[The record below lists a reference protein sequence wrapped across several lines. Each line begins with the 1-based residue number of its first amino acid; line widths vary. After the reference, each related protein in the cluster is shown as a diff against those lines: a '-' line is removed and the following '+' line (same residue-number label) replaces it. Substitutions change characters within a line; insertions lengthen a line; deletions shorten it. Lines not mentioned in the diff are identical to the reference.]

1 LFRIKIKNGFFGMLN
16 LDCTKG
22 FLIIGA
28 IILSGCGGGG
38 GGGGS
43 SAAPAASTPAA
54 TTTPYSSTPAASEP
68 SGSSDDF
75 DLAGMLVDIADKV
88 VIPNYTALS
97 TAASAL
103 SAPTGIDA
111 YCAAIGT
118 AGEAAAQTAVKSVWQ
133 EAVNAMQKTESH
145 SVGPIANNVD
155 TLRDRIHSYANEDLG
170 KCAIDRAVVSQTDTD
185 FDLRLRSSN
194 QRGLGAIEYLLFNTT
209 LITSCAPQITETSSW
224 DALTSNDRKKQRC
237 SYASKLGIDVA
248 SAASTVLNS
257 WQASGDDYRGTFVS
271 EGNAGESLQALTDA
285 IIVHMD
291 KEAKDRKV
299 GIPTGVKE
307 ECSSFSCPALVEFPY
322 TETSSAAIKNNLQG
336 FRSLFTAGDGKGLDD
351 LITARGYPDVTA
363 SLLEKTDAAI
373 ANIDAAT
380 VSIFDQATAI
390 NDAATETQC
399 TNSYVS
405 PDTQSINYSAC
416 ALTGLMKRITDVLK
430 IEFVT
435 VLEVNLPGS
444 VQSDND

>member
-1 LFRIKIKNGFFGMLN
+1 MFFAFFGLVKKRMGFGMLN
-16 LDCTKG
+16 IDLTKAI
-22 FLIIGA
+22 FLTGVIA
-28 IILSGCGGGG
+28 LAGCGG

-43 SAAPAASTPAA
+43 SATPAASAPAASTPAA
-54 TTTPYSSTPAASEP
+54 STPAAS
-68 SGSSDDF
+68 SSSDDF

-88 VIPNYTALS
+88 MIPNYTALS
-97 TAASAL
+97 AATDAL
-103 SAPTGIDA
+103 SAASGVDS
-111 YCAAIGT
+111 YCSSIGT
-118 AGEAAAQTAVKSVWQ
+118 AGEAAAQDAVKLVWQ
-133 EAVNAMQKTESH
+133 DAVNAMQKTESH
-145 SVGPIANNVD
+145 AVGPIANNED
-155 TLRDRIHSYANEDLG
+155 TLRNRIHSYANTDLG
-170 KCAIDRAVVSQTDTD
+170 ACSIDRSVVAQGSSD
-185 FDLRLRSSN
+185 FDLGVRSSN
-194 QRGLGAIEYLLFNTT
+194 QRGLGAIEYLLFNPVLTT
-209 LITSCAPQITETSSW
+209 NCAPQITETSEW
-224 DALTSNDRKKQRC
+224 DELSSTDKKTQRC
-237 SYASKLGIDVA
+237 SYASKLANDIA
-248 SAASTVLNS
+248 SAASTVLSS
-257 WQASGDDYRGTFVS
+257 WEVSGDDYRGAFVS
-271 EGNAGESLQALTDA
+271 EGNAGESLQTLTDA

-405 PDTQSINYSAC
+405 PDTQSTNYSAC

>member
-1 LFRIKIKNGFFGMLN
+1 MGFGMLN
-16 LDCTKG
+16 IDLTKAI
-22 FLIIGA
+22 FLTGVIA
-28 IILSGCGGGG
+28 LAGCGG

-43 SAAPAASTPAA
+43 SATPAASTPAA
-54 TTTPYSSTPAASEP
+54 STPAASAP
-68 SGSSDDF
+68 AASSSSEDF

-88 VIPNYTALS
+88 MIPNYE
-97 TAASAL
+97 AL
-103 SAPTGIDA
+103 SAATDA
-111 YCAAIGT
+111 LSAASGVDSYCSSIGT
-118 AGEAAAQTAVKSVWQ
+118 AGEAAAQDAVKLVWQ
-133 EAVNAMQKTESH
+133 DAVNAMQKTEPH
-145 SVGPIANNVD
+145 AVGPIANNED
-155 TLRDRIHSYANEDLG
+155 TLRNRIHSFANTDLG
-170 KCAIDRAVVSQTDTD
+170 VCSIDRSVVGQGSSD
-185 FDLRLRSSN
+185 FDLVVRSSN
-194 QRGLGAIEYLLFNTT
+194 QRGLGAIEYLLFNPVLTT
-209 LITSCAPQITETSSW
+209 NCAPQITETSEW
-224 DALTSNDRKKQRC
+224 DALSTQEQKTQRC
-237 SYASKLGIDVA
+237 NYASKLATDVA
-248 SAASTVLNS
+248 AAASAVLTS
-257 WQASGDDYRGTFVS
+257 WQPSGNDYRATFVS
-271 EGNAGESLQALTDA
+271 EGNAGASLQALTDV

-307 ECSSFSCPALVEFPY
+307 ECSSFSCASLVEFPY

-336 FRSLFTAGDGKGLDD
+336 FRSVFTAGDGKGLDD
-351 LITARGYPDVTA
+351 LITERGYAEVTA
-363 SLLEKTDAAI
+363 SLLEKTDAAL

-390 NDAATETQC
+390 NDSATETQC

-405 PDTQSINYSAC
+405 PDTQSTNYSAC

>member
-1 LFRIKIKNGFFGMLN
+1 MLN
-16 LDCTKG
+16 LDCIKA

-28 IILSGCGGGG
+28 IVLTGC

-43 SAAPAASTPAA
+43 SAAPAASPPAASTPA
-54 TTTPYSSTPAASEP
+54 TSTPAASTP
-68 SGSSDDF
+68 SSSSDDF

-88 VIPNYTALS
+88 LIPNYTALS

-103 SAPTGIDA
+103 SAPTGIDT
-111 YCAAIGT
+111 YCSAIGT
-118 AGEAAAQTAVKSVWQ
+118 SGETAAQTAVKSVWQ
-133 EAVNAMQKTESH
+133 DAVNAMQKTESH
-145 SVGPIANNVD
+145 SVGPIANNDD
-155 TLRDRIHSYANEDLG
+155 TLRDRIHSYANVDLG
-170 KCAIDRAVVSQTDTD
+170 ACAIDRAVVAQTNSD
-185 FDLRLRSSN
+185 FDLSLRSHN

-209 LITSCAPQITETSSW
+209 LATSCAPQITETSSW
-224 DALTSNDRKKQRC
+224 VALTSTDKKTQRC
-237 SYASKLGIDVA
+237 SYASKLATDIA
-248 SAASTVLNS
+248 SAASTVLSS
-257 WQASGDDYRGTFVS
+257 WEASGDDYRGAFVS

-307 ECSSFSCPALVEFPY
+307 ECSSFSCSALVEFPY
-322 TETSSAAIKNNLQG
+322 TETSSAAIKNNLKG

-405 PDTQSINYSAC
+405 PDTQSTNYSAC

>member
-1 LFRIKIKNGFFGMLN
+1 MGFGMLN
-16 LDCTKG
+16 IDLTKAI
-22 FLIIGA
+22 FLTGVIA
-28 IILSGCGGGG
+28 LAGCGG

-43 SAAPAASTPAA
+43 SATPAASTPAA
-54 TTTPYSSTPAASEP
+54 STPAASTP
-68 SGSSDDF
+68 AASTPAASSSSEDF

-88 VIPNYTALS
+88 MIPNYE
-97 TAASAL
+97 AL
-103 SAPTGIDA
+103 SAATDA
-111 YCAAIGT
+111 LSAASGVDSYCSSIGT
-118 AGEAAAQTAVKSVWQ
+118 AGEAAAQDAVKLVWQ
-133 EAVNAMQKTESH
+133 DAVNAMQKTEPH
-145 SVGPIANNVD
+145 AVGPIANNED
-155 TLRDRIHSYANEDLG
+155 TLRNRIHSYANTDLG
-170 KCAIDRAVVSQTDTD
+170 VCSIDRSVVAQGSSD
-185 FDLRLRSSN
+185 FDLGVRSSN
-194 QRGLGAIEYLLFNTT
+194 QRGLGAIEYLLFNPVLTT
-209 LITSCAPQITETSSW
+209 NCAPQITETSEW
-224 DALTSNDRKKQRC
+224 DALSTQEQKTQRC
-237 SYASKLGIDVA
+237 NYASKLATDVA
-248 SAASTVLNS
+248 AAASAVLTS
-257 WQASGDDYRGTFVS
+257 WEPSGNDYRATFVS
-271 EGNAGESLQALTDA
+271 EGNAGASLQALTDV

-307 ECSSFSCPALVEFPY
+307 ECSSFSCASLVEFPY

-336 FRSLFTAGDGKGLDD
+336 FRSVFTAGDGKGLDD
-351 LITARGYPDVTA
+351 LITERGYAEVTA
-363 SLLEKTDAAI
+363 SLLEKTDAAL

-390 NDAATETQC
+390 NDSATETQC

-405 PDTQSINYSAC
+405 PDTQSTNYSAC